1 MSALEV
7 GKDESVQAED
17 TVVIIDCGRASERT
31 RGFVLGWAIELGTSP
46 NNWFMSL

>member
-7 GKDESVQAED
+7 GKDESVRAED

-31 RGFVLGWAIELGTSP
+31 RGFFIGWATELAQSP
-46 NNWFMSL
+46 NNWWISL